1 MPEPGRSGG
10 AFAQPILLTLDYVK
24 LMSRK
29 KNRSDGRKFADLS
42 GFWSEGAAMH
52 GRCGDD
58 WAKAEP
64 ALAEKGQPCTAAAGT
79 GQYFRGVGV
88 RACLL

>member
-29 KNRSDGRKFADLS
+29 NPLRWAEIRG
-42 GFWSEGAAMH
+42 SE
-52 GRCGDD
+52 RILE
-58 WAKAEP
+58 AKAEP
-64 ALAEKGQPCTAAAGT
+64 ALAEKGQPCTAATGT

>member
-29 KNRSDGRKFADLS
+29 NPLRWAEIRG
-42 GFWSEGAAMH
+42 SE
-52 GRCGDD
+52 RILE
-58 WAKAEP
+58 AKAEEAEAEP
-64 ALAEKGQPCTAAAGT
+64 ARTEKGQPCMAATGT